1 MLRVLAHVCC
11 VSLQLALGA
20 ASAQSTVSA
29 ANQPQRLAAPQAR
42 SAVDALPKP
51 AVVAEVL
58 LAVGA
63 MRREPAGEPLKRGAQ
78 VFEGDQIHTQDGAHL
93 HLRFVDGAMVSVRP
107 NSRLQIE
114 QYRWDPQNA
123 GRNQV
128 KFRLDEGVARS
139 ITGQAGE
146 TSKDRFRLNTPVAA
160 VGVRGTDFVVQTG
173 LNDSAVLVNRGAVVI
188 APFDT
193 LCRADALG
201 PCASPASRELRAEMG
216 EWMAKVEA
224 GRVQMMSAKEWPAGR
239 RPHPSEPRSLAF
251 EGAGRESNGSAGVD
265 TAQVATPGVL
275 TAGNVSIGLINAWR
289 NDAAAAA
296 RDPAGERLAEE
307 RAEHIARAYTKVVNP
322 GASLP
327 ASVLTWGRWA
337 QTPIA
342 NEQNPAPWIERSDYA
357 NMLVSDGVN
366 AIFGPAG
373 TRDIVPNNGR
383 FAFVLRDARAALLT
397 DQGPS
402 AGKIQGGSL
411 GIDFA
416 IGRFETVLRGSHQDV
431 DGTIVISGS
440 GPMRNDGLFRALM
453 AQPADPNIVGVVA
466 NEGKEAV
473 YVFSKPVLTRS
484 GQSSSF
490 FGLSRWGR

>member
-173 LNDSAVLVNRGAVVI
+173 LN
-188 APFDT
+188 
-193 LCRADALG
+193 
-201 PCASPASRELRAEMG
+201 
-216 EWMAKVEA
+216 
-224 GRVQMMSAKEWPAGR
+224 
-239 RPHPSEPRSLAF
+239 
-251 EGAGRESNGSAGVD
+251 
-265 TAQVATPGVL
+265 
-275 TAGNVSIGLINAWR
+275 
-289 NDAAAAA
+289 
-296 RDPAGERLAEE
+296 
-307 RAEHIARAYTKVVNP
+307 
-322 GASLP
+322 
-327 ASVLTWGRWA
+327 
-337 QTPIA
+337 
-342 NEQNPAPWIERSDYA
+342 
-357 NMLVSDGVN
+357 
-366 AIFGPAG
+366 
-373 TRDIVPNNGR
+373 
-383 FAFVLRDARAALLT
+383 
-397 DQGPS
+397 
-402 AGKIQGGSL
+402 
-411 GIDFA
+411 
-416 IGRFETVLRGSHQDV
+416 
-431 DGTIVISGS
+431 
-440 GPMRNDGLFRALM
+440 
-453 AQPADPNIVGVVA
+453 
-466 NEGKEAV
+466 
-473 YVFSKPVLTRS
+473 
-484 GQSSSF
+484 
-490 FGLSRWGR
+490 